1 MTKNNLRIVI
11 INSEQWKTI
20 NLIES
25 NNCKSSNSNGDKM
38 TSSQWLVISPMDS
51 I

>member
-20 NLIES
+20 NLMES
-25 NNCKSSNSNGDKM
+25 NSKSGNSNGDKM